1 MGVLTEIGAMRC
13 VVVVLAM
20 WWGCAAGCPSLCS
33 CRGALRADGEAPPTP
48 GEPLRLRCGGP
59 PALISELKE
68 VDFTDI
74 TGSVVSLNMSGNA
87 ISTLSR
93 DLHLPNLQKLDLSRN
108 QISLI
113 ESDAFYNITGVS
125 RLDLSHNQISAVS
138 SEMFKGLVNLE
149 RLYLNHN
156 LLTTLAPGTFHHLLA
171 LKQLDI
177 TENRLVCDCALVWVG
192 AWVRASGVRL
202 QGGPRCAAPAALAGR
217 ALRKLRVLLDLAA
230 CGAPPPAALL
240 AAPAR
245 DQLVFEGDALTLT
258 CSAPFASALHGYEL
272 RWHHPSLETC
282 DVNITSTDV
291 LEEGVAETAAF
302 FPNITTH
309 HAGDW
314 TCVYVD
320 DGRGRHN
327 RTIRVTV
334 LSNATRYCATD
345 VSVDNKGLYSWPQ
358 VLLNHTAEVPCRA
371 GAGVATRPCGAEGA
385 WLNANTSQCAYISN
399 VTKLLQ
405 QFALLDLGLVQYSAV
420 NATERLAA
428 LIRENTYPLALVD
441 DPDDVMFVARAVD
454 NYMHYVDDEPDLGS
468 ALLDV
473 ISAVM
478 NVTPSVMAAAEDK
491 HGACTELVRAA
502 ELLAPRHNNK
512 QKSNLAVESFP
523 VRAGFGGA
531 TCAWYSAAA
540 GSTPRLHC
548 TTTNRTVARMLTFHD
563 ALIHASVQVS
573 PQGAGSTPRLHCT
586 TTNRTVARML
596 TFQDALI
603 HASVQVSPQ
612 GAGSTPRLHCTTTNR
627 TVARMLTFQDAL
639 IHASVQIP
647 ASLQFALA
655 RGSAASLVVS
665 VFLDAALF
673 PLLPED
679 EPSDEHRA
687 KDYYGRSTKRQDM
700 NMEITSPVVSVQLH
714 NGSLSSALI
723 EPVIFTLRAAGCGAA
738 ARCALWDPATKRW
751 QHNSTECA
759 VLHVSGCT
767 WVVALP
773 APGVVALLARA
784 ERGYYGARTH
794 GARFKVSHPAVYV
807 GSLVLGGCLAAA
819 ATTYAAAFPALL
831 MPRRAKHAL
840 LNTWLAQAALCFLYT
855 LGIYQTEDVRLCR
868 ALGLLIHYLSLCC
881 LLWMCVSAHVM
892 YKWVTR
898 RERPPPDEPPDA
910 PVRKPVLGL
919 YLSGWGIALIVC
931 GISGAVNLKD
941 YAGYAQCF
949 LSTAAALTAL
959 LVPGGILLLFLSA
972 LFLLI
977 RCTIRDVNV
986 QLSEGTQATE
996 HVDLE
1001 LWEPQPE
1008 AERRSIKSEAES
1020 ETEDTEHTPIV
1031 QLRAQAIV
1039 LGLHLAAWGS
1049 GAVAVYRPLPAYL
1062 PYQEDICSIVYAI
1075 CATVLGTFTLFFYG
1089 IARSDVRAQWSMMH
1103 CYLQKS
1109 KQCCRNRSVFDSNRQ
1124 NLPPSAPP
1132 VPLTIPNDNRSRSG
1146 SRSSNRTNSK
1156 TNNSAIYKAGAEL
1169 NGQTLQKDV
1178 LKNTN
1183 GKSPNIN
1190 LVVLHRQQY
1199 RSNNSMLT
1207 CPETASVGPEAFYN
1221 PNQMNVAKKFFKK
1234 QRQNMKRNC
1243 LELPMRRDF
1252 DNDSHVSLPLPSRE
1266 AYGVAN
1272 IINSGSKVNNTN
1284 IHVERPNG
1292 IKEPRHANNPNLLDE
1307 DADYKSYSTDR
1318 KSWAD
1323 NDKVM
1328 NIYTNVPE
1336 TRVPT
1341 HTHHVVGREPDT
1353 RTVSQQCSLE
1363 YSSASE
1369 LAPHSASDRTLDT
1382 SPTELTEP
1390 PEPSAAAETTD
1401 TDSFGLYVDC
1411 RRADPDP
1418 ATKSLHDISEEGTM
1432 RSDDAARSASPPDGE
1447 GRGSGEADGLLPD
1460 PEAPKEFKTYDFET
1474 CSTNASSH
1482 GENES
1487 DIYCPNY
1494 QVSEV
1499 SIRSHGLYAPS
1510 PSSMCPGAGDISFS
1524 AEDVSHAE
1532 SQYVNFDP
1540 GWRSEADGGRDS
1552 RASLARSLDELYTQI
1567 TARRAGAAPDAAPD
1581 ALDCTAHSDVTLRPD
1596 SAGLSDADS
1605 GRTAT
1610 LEGTLV

>member
-13 VVVVLAM
+13 VVVVLAV

-33 CRGALRADGEAPPTP
+33 CRGAARADGEAPPTP

-68 VDFTDI
+68 IDFTDV

-113 ESDAFYNITGVS
+113 ESDAFYNITGVT
-125 RLDLSHNQISAVS
+125 RLDLSHNQIGAVS
-138 SEMFKGLVNLE
+138 REMFKGLVNLE
-149 RLYLNHN
+149 RLYLDHN
-156 LLTTLAPGTFHHLLA
+156 LLTTLAPHTFHHLVA

-192 AWVRASGVRL
+192 SWVRGGGVRL
-202 QGGPRCAAPAALAGR
+202 QGSPRCAAPEPLAGR
-217 ALRKLRVLLDLAA
+217 PLRKLRVLLDLAA
-230 CGAPPPAALL
+230 CGAPPPPALL
-240 AAPAR
+240 TRPDR
-245 DQLVFEGDALTLT
+245 DQLVFEGDALALT
-258 CSAPFASALHGYEL
+258 CSAPFASALHEYEL
-272 RWHHPSLETC
+272 RWHHPSLEAC
-282 DVNITSTDV
+282 DVNVTGTAV
-291 LEEGVAETAAF
+291 AEEGAAETTAYL
-302 FPNITTH
+302 PNVTSH

-320 DGRGRHN
+320 EGRGRHN
-327 RTIRVTV
+327 GTVRVTV

-371 GAGVATRPCGAEGA
+371 GAGVATRVCGAEGA
-385 WLNANTSQCAYISN
+385 WSPADTSRCAYISN

-405 QFALLDLGLVQYSAV
+405 QFASLDLGLVQYSAV

-441 DPDDVMFVARAVD
+441 DPDDVMFVARALD

-473 ISAVM
+473 ISAAM
-478 NVTPSVMAAAEDK
+478 NVTPAVMAAAEAQ
-491 HGACTELVRAA
+491 HGACTALVRAA
-502 ELLAPRHNNK
+502 ERLAPRHDNK

-540 GSTPRLHC
+540 GATPRLHC
-548 TTTNRTVARMLTFHD
+548 TTTNRTVARMLTFH
-563 ALIHASVQVS
+563 
-573 PQGAGSTPRLHCT
+573 
-586 TTNRTVARML
+586 
-596 TFQDALI
+596 
-603 HASVQVSPQ
+603 
-612 GAGSTPRLHCTTTNR
+612 
-627 TVARMLTFQDAL
+627 DAL

-673 PLLPED
+673 PLLPGD

-687 KDYYGRSTKRQDM
+687 KDYYGRSTKRRDM
-700 NMEITSPVVSVQLH
+700 NMEITSPVVSVQLR
-714 NGSLSSALI
+714 NGSLSSAPI

-738 ARCALWDPATKRW
+738 ARCAVWDPATKRW

-767 WVVALP
+767 WVVSLP

-784 ERGYYGARTH
+784 ERGYWGARTH

-807 GSLVLGGCLAAA
+807 GSLVLAGCLAAA
-819 ATTYAAAFPALL
+819 ATTYLAAFPALL

-840 LNTWLAQAALCFLYT
+840 LNTWLAQGALCLFYT
-855 LGIYQTEDVRLCR
+855 LGIYQTEDARLCR

-892 YKWVTR
+892 YEAVTR
-898 RERPPPDEPPDA
+898 RDRPPPDDPPDA

-931 GISGAVNLKD
+931 GISGAVDLKD

-959 LVPGGILLLFLSA
+959 LVPGGVLLLFLSA

-977 RCTIRDVNV
+977 RCTVRDVNV

-1001 LWEPQPE
+1001 SWGPQPE
-1008 AERRSIKSEAES
+1008 AERRSVKSGADS
-1020 ETEDTEHTPIV
+1020 ETDDAEHTPIV

-1062 PYQEDICSIVYAI
+1062 PYQEDICSILYAV

-1089 IARSDVRAQWSMMH
+1089 IARSDVRAQWAVMH
-1103 CYLQKS
+1103 CYLRKS
-1109 KQCCRNRSVFDSNRQ
+1109 KRCCRNRSVFDSNRQ

-1132 VPLTIPNDNRSRSG
+1132 APLTIPGDDRSRSG
-1146 SRSSNRTNSK
+1146 SRSSHRTDSK

-1169 NGQTLQKDV
+1169 NGQTLHRDV
-1178 LKNTN
+1178 PKNTN

-1199 RSNNSMLT
+1199 RSDNSTLT
-1207 CPETASVGPEAFYN
+1207 RPDPAGVGPEAFYN

-1234 QRQNMKRNC
+1234 QRQNTKRNC
-1243 LELPMRRDF
+1243 LEFPMRRDF
-1252 DNDSHVSLPLPSRE
+1252 DDDSHVSLPLPARE
-1266 AYGVAN
+1266 AYGVAD

-1284 IHVERPNG
+1284 IHVERPDG
-1292 IKEPRHANNPNLLDE
+1292 TREPRRANNPNLLDE
-1307 DADYKSYSTDR
+1307 HADYKSHSTDR
-1318 KSWAD
+1318 ESRAD
-1323 NDKVM
+1323 PDRVV

-1341 HTHHVVGREPDT
+1341 HHAVSRGAPAT

-1363 YSSASE
+1363 CSSASE
-1369 LAPHSASDRTLDT
+1369 PAPHSASDTLDT
-1382 SPTELTEP
+1382 TPTE
-1390 PEPSAAAETTD
+1390 PEPGAAAETTD

-1411 RRADPDP
+1411 RRAGPEPGDS
-1418 ATKSLHDISEEGTM
+1418 SLRDISEERTANGE
-1432 RSDDAARSASPPDGE
+1432 SDD
-1447 GRGSGEADGLLPD
+1447 LLPN
-1460 PEAPKEFKTYDFET
+1460 PEPPKEFETYDFET
-1474 CSTNASSH
+1474 CSANASSH

-1494 QVSEV
+1494 QASEV

-1510 PSSMCPGAGDISFS
+1510 PSSMCPGAGDVSFS
-1524 AEDVSHAE
+1524 AEDVSRAE
-1532 SQYVNFDP
+1532 SRYVNLDP
-1540 GWRSEADGGRDS
+1540 GWRGGAGPGAGAGRES
-1552 RASLARSLDELYTQI
+1552 PASFASDLDELYTQI
-1567 TARRAGAAPDAAPD
+1567 TARREGAAPD
-1581 ALDCTAHSDVTLRPD
+1581 ALDVTARSDVTLRPD
-1596 SAGLSDADS
+1596 SDGVSDADS
-1605 GRTAT
+1605 DARGGT
-1610 LEGTLV
+1610 LKGTLV

>member
-13 VVVVLAM
+13 VVVVLVV

-33 CRGALRADGEAPPTP
+33 CRGAARADGEAPPTP

-68 VDFTDI
+68 VDFTDV

-113 ESDAFYNITGVS
+113 ESDAFYNMTGVT
-125 RLDLSHNQISAVS
+125 RLDLSHNQISSVS
-138 SEMFKGLVNLE
+138 REMFKGLVNLE

-156 LLTTLAPGTFHHLLA
+156 LLTTLKSDTFHHLIA
-171 LKQLDI
+171 FKQLDI
-177 TENRLVCDCALVWVG
+177 TENPLVCDCALVWVG
-192 AWVRASGVRL
+192 SWARDTGARL
-202 QGGPRCAAPAALAGR
+202 AGGPSCAAPPALAGR
-217 ALRKLRVLLDLAA
+217 PVRKLRIFLDLAA
-230 CGAPPPAALL
+230 CGAPPLPLPLPLL
-240 AAPAR
+240 LTRPDR
-245 DQLVFEGDALTLT
+245 DQLVFEGDALALT
-258 CSAPFASALHGYEL
+258 CSAPFASALHKYEL

-291 LEEGVAETAAF
+291 LEEGAAETTAF
-302 FPNITTH
+302 FSNVTTH
-309 HAGDW
+309 HAGEW

-320 DGRGRHN
+320 DARGRHDG
-327 RTIRVTV
+327 TIRVTV

-358 VLLNHTAEVPCRA
+358 VLLNRTAEVPCRS
-371 GAGVATRPCGAEGA
+371 GAGVATRVCGAEGVWSPA
-385 WLNANTSQCAYISN
+385 DTSRCAYISN

-405 QFALLDLGLVQYSAV
+405 QFALLDVGLVQYSAV

-428 LIRENTYPLALVD
+428 LLRENTYPLALVD
-441 DPDDVMFVARAVD
+441 DPDDVMLVARAVD
-454 NYMHYVDDEPDLGS
+454 NYMRYVDDEPDLGS

-502 ELLAPRHNNK
+502 EQLAPRHNNK

-523 VRAGFGGA
+523 VRLGFGGA
-531 TCAWYSAAA
+531 TCAWYSAGAGAGA

-563 ALIHASVQVS
+563 ALIHASVQ
-573 PQGAGSTPRLHCT
+573 
-586 TTNRTVARML
+586 
-596 TFQDALI
+596 
-603 HASVQVSPQ
+603 
-612 GAGSTPRLHCTTTNR
+612 
-627 TVARMLTFQDAL
+627 
-639 IHASVQIP
+639 IP

-655 RGSAASLVVS
+655 RGSAPSLVVS

-673 PLLPED
+673 PLLPGD

-700 NMEITSPVVSVQLH
+700 NMEITSPVVSVQLR
-714 NGSLSSALI
+714 NGSLSTSLI

-738 ARCALWDPATKRW
+738 ARCAVWDPSTKRW
-751 QHNSTECA
+751 QHNSTECS

-767 WVVALP
+767 WVVSLP

-807 GSLVLGGCLAAA
+807 GSLVLEGCLAAV
-819 ATTYAAAFPALL
+819 ATTYLAAFPDLL

-840 LNTWLAQAALCFLYT
+840 LNTWLAQGALCFLYT

-868 ALGLLIHYLSLCC
+868 ALGLLIHYLCLCC

-898 RERPPPDEPPDA
+898 RDRPPPDEPPDA
-910 PVRKPVLGL
+910 PRRKPVLGL
-919 YLSGWGIALIVC
+919 YLAGWGIALIVC
-931 GISGAVNLKD
+931 GISGAVDLKD

-977 RCTIRDVNV
+977 RCTVRDVNV

-1001 LWEPQPE
+1001 SWDPHPE
-1008 AERRSIKSEAES
+1008 AERRSIKSGAES
-1020 ETEDTEHTPIV
+1020 ETEDAEHAPIV

-1089 IARSDVRAQWSMMH
+1089 IARSDVRAQWSTMH
-1103 CYLQKS
+1103 CYLRKS
-1109 KQCCRNRSVFDSNRQ
+1109 KRCCRNRSVFDSNRQ

-1146 SRSSNRTNSK
+1146 SRSSNRTDSK
-1156 TNNSAIYKAGAEL
+1156 TNNSAIYRAGAEL
-1169 NGQTLQKDV
+1169 NGQTLQRDA

-1199 RSNNSMLT
+1199 RSDNSTLAR
-1207 CPETASVGPEAFYN
+1207 PDTAGVGPEAFYN

-1234 QRQNMKRNC
+1234 QRQNVKRNC
-1243 LELPMRRDF
+1243 LSLPTRRDF
-1252 DNDSHVSLPLPSRE
+1252 DNDSHVSLPLPARE
-1266 AYGVAN
+1266 AYGVAG
-1272 IINSGSKVNNTN
+1272 IINSGSKINNTN

-1292 IKEPRHANNPNLLDE
+1292 IKEPRRANNPNLLDE
-1307 DADYKSYSTDR
+1307 EADYKSYSTDR
-1318 KSWAD
+1318 KSRAD
-1323 NDKVM
+1323 TDKVM

-1341 HTHHVVGREPDT
+1341 HTHHAVGREPDTRTRT

-1369 LAPHSASDRTLDT
+1369 LAPHSASEHTLDT
-1382 SPTELTEP
+1382 CTPTELTEP
-1390 PEPSAAAETTD
+1390 PEPSVAADTTD
-1401 TDSFGLYVDC
+1401 TDSFGLYVDY
-1411 RRADPDP
+1411 RRADPEPVDK
-1418 ATKSLHDISEEGTM
+1418 ALRDISEECTVNGT
-1432 RSDDAARSASPPDGE
+1432 RDEGESDDR
-1447 GRGSGEADGLLPD
+1447 LPH

-1510 PSSMCPGAGDISFS
+1510 PSSMCPGAGDVSFS
-1524 AEDVSHAE
+1524 AEDVSRAE

-1540 GWRSEADGGRDS
+1540 GWRNEGEGGTEVEASSCPEVGRES
-1552 RASLARSLDELYTQI
+1552 PASFVSDLDELYTQI
-1567 TARRAGAAPDAAPD
+1567 TARRDGVAPD
-1581 ALDCTAHSDVTLRPD
+1581 ALDVTAHSDVTLRPD
-1596 SAGLSDADS
+1596 SDSVSVSDADS
-1605 GRTAT
+1605 TARTGTGTGTGT
-1610 LEGTLV
+1610 LKGTLV

>member
-13 VVVVLAM
+13 VMVVLAV

-33 CRGALRADGEAPPTP
+33 CRGAARADGEAPPTP

-68 VDFTDI
+68 VDFTDV

-87 ISTLSR
+87 INTLSR

-113 ESDAFYNITGVS
+113 ESDAFYNITAVT
-125 RLDLSHNQISAVS
+125 RLDLSHNQISSVTR
-138 SEMFKGLVNLE
+138 EMFKGLVNLE

-156 LLTTLAPGTFHHLLA
+156 LLTTLAPGTFHHLIA

-192 AWVRASGVRL
+192 EWVRNTSVRL
-202 QGGPRCAAPAALAGR
+202 QGGPKCASPEALAGR
-217 ALRKLRVLLDLAA
+217 QLRKLRIFLDLAA
-230 CGAPPPAALL
+230 CGAPPPSALVTR
-240 AAPAR
+240 PDR

-258 CSAPFASALHGYEL
+258 CSAPFASALHKYEL

-282 DVNITSTDV
+282 DVNVTSTDV
-291 LEEGVAETAAF
+291 LEEGAAETTAF
-302 FPNITTH
+302 FPNVTTH

-327 RTIRVTV
+327 GTIRVTV
-334 LSNATRYCATD
+334 LSNATRYCATN

-371 GAGVATRPCGAEGA
+371 GAGVATRTCGAEGV

-441 DPDDVMFVARAVD
+441 DPDDVMFVARAVN
-454 NYMHYVDDEPDLGS
+454 NYMHYVDDEPELGS

-491 HGACTELVRAA
+491 YGACTELVRAA
-502 ELLAPRHNNK
+502 EQLAPRHNNK

-540 GSTPRLHC
+540 GSPPRLHC

-563 ALIHASVQVS
+563 ALIHASVQ
-573 PQGAGSTPRLHCT
+573 
-586 TTNRTVARML
+586 
-596 TFQDALI
+596 
-603 HASVQVSPQ
+603 
-612 GAGSTPRLHCTTTNR
+612 
-627 TVARMLTFQDAL
+627 
-639 IHASVQIP
+639 IP

-655 RGSAASLVVS
+655 RGSAPSLVVS

-700 NMEITSPVVSVQLH
+700 NMEITSPVVSVQLR
-714 NGSLSSALI
+714 NGSLSSSLI

-738 ARCALWDPATKRW
+738 ARCAVWDPATKRW
-751 QHNSTECA
+751 QHNSTECS

-767 WVVALP
+767 RVVSLA

-784 ERGYYGARTH
+784 ERGYWGARTA
-794 GARFKVSHPAVYV
+794 GARWKVSHPAVYV
-807 GSLVLGGCLAAA
+807 GSLVLTGCLAAA
-819 ATTYAAAFPALL
+819 ATTYLAAFPALL

-898 RERPPPDEPPDA
+898 RDRPPPDDPPDA

-1008 AERRSIKSEAES
+1008 SERRSIKSGAES

-1109 KQCCRNRSVFDSNRQ
+1109 KQCCRKRSVFDSNRQ

-1207 CPETASVGPEAFYN
+1207 CPDTASVGPEAFYN

-1243 LELPMRRDF
+1243 LELPIRRDF
-1252 DNDSHVSLPLPSRE
+1252 DNDSHVSLPLPTRE

-1323 NDKVM
+1323 TDKVM

-1341 HTHHVVGREPDT
+1341 HHVVSREAPDT

-1369 LAPHSASDRTLDT
+1369 LAPHSASDHTLDT
-1382 SPTELTEP
+1382 TPTELTEP

-1401 TDSFGLYVDC
+1401 TDSFGLYVDY
-1411 RRADPDP
+1411 RRAEEPVD
-1418 ATKSLHDISEEGTM
+1418 KSLQDISEECTM
-1432 RSDDAARSASPPDGE
+1432 NSDDANRTGTPHNLEERDSSESDN
-1447 GRGSGEADGLLPD
+1447 LLPNL
-1460 PEAPKEFKTYDFET
+1460 EAPKEFKTYDFET

-1532 SQYVNFDP
+1532 TQYVNFDP
-1540 GWRSEADGGRDS
+1540 GWRNKSPANVEASSCPEVGRES
-1552 RASLARSLDELYTQI
+1552 PASFVSDLDELYTQI
-1567 TARRAGAAPDAAPD
+1567 TARREGVAPD
-1581 ALDCTAHSDVTLRPD
+1581 ALDMTAHSDVTLRPD
-1596 SAGLSDADS
+1596 SDSVSDADS
-1605 GRTAT
+1605 NARTGT
-1610 LEGTLV
+1610 LKGTLV